1 MSDTNGSNDNRLP
14 PPAFPPGTR
23 RNTESR
29 DVDPGEAAGPDL
41 PQARPRDPVGSA
53 MIEPDEPMP
62 DRVIPLSRDF
72 LDMQLVEDGEAGEVV
87 GMDLNPHLSPEELA
101 SRGDPYVLEI
111 GEAVSKLA
119 EAIRR
124 RGAAGLHASP
134 AMSRFEATLRA
145 YCVGYLAGRRAEQ
158 PPVPDFSDALPTDG

>member
-1 MSDTNGSNDNRLP
+1 
-14 PPAFPPGTR
+14 
-23 RNTESR
+23 
-29 DVDPGEAAGPDL
+29 
-41 PQARPRDPVGSA
+41 
-53 MIEPDEPMP
+53 MIEPDEALP

-72 LDMQLVEDGEAGEVV
+72 LDMELLGSDDAGEVV
-87 GMDLNPHLSPEELA
+87 GMDHNAHLSPEELA

-124 RGAAGLHASP
+124 RGAAGLHAAP
-134 AMSRFEATLRA
+134 TMSRFEATLRA

-158 PPVPDFSDALPTDG
+158 PPLPRFNDSLPTDG